1 MTPPLPPEPPGSTPE
16 PAGPAG
22 PTGPTGT
29 AGPTGPGGP
38 TWAAG
43 GTGAGGGW
51 PLATLS
57 PVARARAL
65 AAALP
70 GAGYAETTIDAPFAE
85 AWAIIADL
93 ERSVPDA
100 DTTVRSL
107 RIRSRRVLE
116 DERGASIDGP
126 VEQLRLF
133 AWANPPIPLLL
144 DARLEPGYCLM
155 RVPGRL
161 FVIVMAAE
169 PHPTDPT
176 RTIYGHVEVVPRALG
191 RPLRRLLDRVV
202 AGDAAGF
209 RRHVEERIA
218 RP

>member
-1 MTPPLPPEPPGSTPE
+1 MTPPLPPDPTGPV
-16 PAGPAG
+16 GPAG
-22 PTGPTGT
+22 PSSPTG
-29 AGPTGPGGP
+29 GGG
-38 TWAAG
+38 A
-43 GTGAGGGW
+43 GTGSAGW
-51 PLATLS
+51 PAASLS

-65 AAALP
+65 AAGLP

-85 AWAIIADL
+85 AWALIADL

-107 RIRSRRVLE
+107 RIRSRRVLAG
-116 DERGASIDGP
+116 ERGASIDGP
-126 VEQLRLF
+126 VEELRLF

-169 PHPTDPT
+169 PHPTDPN
-176 RTIYGHVEVVPRALG
+176 RTVYGHVEVVPRALG

-209 RRHVEERIA
+209 RRHVEDRVT